1 MVDRKNDINFNAK
14 SLWHGTST
22 IFLDSIRQHGLGT
35 INIAKKYKLIA
46 LLDYLYK
53 ETSRLKIIHPG
64 LENRRNSINT
74 ITSTGKMDHGRIK
87 LNYSYDGLFVS
98 MSPIRASIYA
108 CSTSIGSELLDYCL
122 FLLNLLL
129 EYDPYIPKELDMIN
143 IRQFLNITAKP
154 ILVEVTTFKDDNLL
168 LEDGSAAQQLL
179 NEIRTE
185 YPKLPIEEHFM
196 RIQFSNFKLF
206 NPIEPSVLNFYEVEY
221 SGHPFDQDFK
231 PKFIPIK

>member
-22 IFLDSIRQHGLGT
+22 VFLDSIRHHGLGA
-35 INIAKKYKLIA
+35 INIAKKYELIA
-46 LLDYLYK
+46 LLDHLYK
-53 ETSRLKIIHPG
+53 ETARLKIKHTG
-64 LENRRNSINT
+64 LENKRNSINT
-74 ITSTGKMDHGRIK
+74 IISNGKMYHGK
-87 LNYSYDGLFVS
+87 MELNYSYDGTFVS
-98 MSPIRASIYA
+98 LSPIRASMYA
-108 CSTSIGSELLDYCL
+108 CTTSIGSELLDYCL

-129 EYDPYIPKELDMIN
+129 DYEPNIPEEVDLIN
-143 IRQFLNITAKP
+143 IKQFLNVTAKP
-154 ILVEVTTFKDDNLL
+154 ILIEVTTFTDDNLI
-168 LEDGSAAQQLL
+168 LEDGSPAQQLL

-221 SGHPFDQDFK
+221 SGHPFGQDFK